1 MRKTGYERHNFDGL
15 HVCGSGVFVGHN
27 DCYKLQPEQ
36 VDIKASK
43 AVKRMAKK
51 VCQTLLTL

>member
-36 VDIKASK
+36 VDASK
-43 AVKRMAKK
+43 EWLRKYARPY
-51 VCQTLLTL
+51 